1 MITETKKRR
10 KRNAGFT
17 LIELLVVI
25 TIIAILGAVV
35 APKLFGNIGRA
46 NLSAA
51 KSQMKELDTA
61 ATSYHLAHGKPI
73 SSLQDLVP
81 EFYDSDE
88 LPTADPWGGSY
99 TLETRSDGSVRVASA
114 NYNAEKAKLD
124 GNSGSTATIGGSK

>member
-1 MITETKKRR
+1 MTTERKRRR

-35 APKLFGNIGRA
+35 APKLFGNINKA
-46 NLSAA
+46 NCSAA
-51 KSQMKELDTA
+51 LSQMKELTTA
-61 ATSYHLAHGKPI
+61 ATSYHLGHGKPI

-88 LPTADPWGGSY
+88 LPTTDPWGGSY
-99 TLETRSDGSVRVASA
+99 TLESRSDGSVKVVSA
-114 NYNAEKAKLD
+114 NYAAEKAKLN
-124 GNSGSTATIGGSK
+124 GGSTATIGGGK

>member
-1 MITETKKRR
+1 MITERKRRR

-88 LPTADPWGGSY
+88 LPTTDPWGGNY
-99 TLETRSDGSVRVASA
+99 TLETRSDGSVRVKSS
-114 NYNAEKAKLD
+114 NYDAEKAKQE
-124 GNSGSTATIGGSK
+124 GSGASTATIGK